1 MSNLTEQQRAQI
13 KADLHSG
20 AARVASKANAK
31 AKAAEGWRKWV
42 YAALAIIAGAVAFFT
57 ATGCTASYTQT
68 AAGDISFSGTVVTP
82 EPYRK

>member
-1 MSNLTEQQRAQI
+1 MTEQQKAQI
-13 KADLHSG
+13 KEDLHSG

-31 AKAAEGWRKWV
+31 AKAATGWKKWL
-42 YAALAIIAGAVAFFT
+42 YAIAAVVAGAVAFFT

-68 AAGDISFSGTVVTP
+68 AQGDIAATVTVVQP